1 MMTRTA
7 FLVLSA
13 TLVAS
18 PSVRA
23 QAPSTGQPAAIDQRW
38 SGWLGCW
45 TPAATGRA
53 DAATQVCIVPAPD
66 ERGVR
71 MRTFAG
77 DTEVLAET
85 MVADGARRPAVEKD
99 CTGERSVHWASQ
111 GPRLFSSSTLACT
124 GEPELRTSGIVSLV
138 AADRWMD
145 VQVVVTGGREQVRTR
160 RFWRSSAA
168 PPAAVA
174 GFVQGLAPAREAVRG
189 PSASDVIEASANLP
203 SVGVEAWL
211 AESGARVPV
220 DRHVLV
226 QLSDAHVSA
235 NVIDLVVALA
245 FPKKFE
251 VHRTSSG
258 GAGVFGISGG
268 DDGFN
273 GNWSYVADIYG
284 LGLGCFSS
292 PYCFGYGDYYPGD
305 GWYFEP
311 GGGGGGDGG
320 SEPATHGQ
328 VVNGYGYTRV
338 APREGERG
346 STVQRGGNGDTVSGS
361 SSSDSAGGGGGSGSG
376 GSSSSGASPAGYSG
390 GGGSTGLTAVP
401 R

>member
-1 MMTRTA
+1 MTRTA

-13 TLVAS
+13 TLLAS
-18 PSVRA
+18 PSLR
-23 QAPSTGQPAAIDQRW
+23 GQTPAALDQRW

-45 TPAATGRA
+45 TPAATSRA

-66 ERGVR
+66 GQGVR
-71 MRTFAG
+71 MVTFAG
-77 DTEVLAET
+77 DTEVLDET
-85 MVADGARRPAVEKD
+85 MVADGSPRPAAEKD
-99 CTGERSVHWASQ
+99 CTGARSIRWAAR
-111 GPRLFSSSTLACT
+111 GPRLFSSSTLTCS
-124 GEPELRTSGIVSLV
+124 GQPDLRTSGILSLV

-145 VQVVVTGGREQVRTR
+145 VQVIVTGGREQVRTR

-168 PPAAVA
+168 PPAPVDS
-174 GFVQGLAPAREAVRG
+174 FVRSLAPAHEAVQA
-189 PSASDVIEASANLP
+189 PSADDVIEASANMP

-211 AESGARVPV
+211 AESGARVPI

-226 QLSDAHVSA
+226 QLSTAHVSA
-235 NVIDLVVALA
+235 NVIDLMIALA

-258 GAGVFGISGG
+258 GAGVFGVSGG
-268 DDGFN
+268 GEDFISSWSSMADVYGF
-273 GNWSYVADIYG
+273 
-284 LGLGCFSS
+284 GLGCFSS

-311 GGGGGGDGG
+311 GGGGGGG
-320 SEPATHGQ
+320 SEPPTHGQ

-338 APREGERG
+338 QPREGDRVNTG
-346 STVQRGGNGDTVSGS
+346 QRGGNGDTVSGG
-361 SSSDSAGGGGGSGSG
+361 SSSDSGGGGSASSSG
-376 GSSSSGASPAGYSG
+376 GSDSSGASPAGYSG
-390 GGGSTGLTAVP
+390 GGGASTGLTAVP

>member
-1 MMTRTA
+1 MMTRSA
-7 FLVLSA
+7 FLILSA
-13 TLVAS
+13 TLLAP

-23 QAPSTGQPAAIDQRW
+23 QAPSVVQPAATTDQRW

-53 DAATQVCIVPAPD
+53 DAATQVCIVPSPD
-66 ERGVR
+66 GRGVR
-71 MRTFAG
+71 MLTFAG
-77 DTEVLAET
+77 DTEVLDEM
-85 MVADGARRPAVEKD
+85 MVADGSPRPAPEKG
-99 CTGERSVHWASQ
+99 CTGERSVHWATQ
-111 GPRLFSSSTLACT
+111 GTRLFSSSNLTCT
-124 GEPELRTSGIVSLV
+124 GEPELRTSGILTLV

-160 RFWRSSAA
+160 RFWRSSVA

-174 GFVQGLAPAREAVRG
+174 SFVKSLTPGREAVRG
-189 PSASDVIEASANLP
+189 PSAGDVIEASANVA

-211 AESGARVPV
+211 AESGARVPI

-226 QLSDAHVSA
+226 QLSNAHVSA
-235 NVIDLVVALA
+235 NVIDLMIALA

-251 VHRTSSG
+251 VHRTSAG
-258 GAGVFGISGG
+258 GAGVFGVSGG
-268 DDGFN
+268 DEGFN
-273 GNWSYVADIYG
+273 GDWSYVADIYG

-305 GWYFEP
+305 GWYYEP
-311 GGGGGGDGG
+311 GGGGGGGG
-320 SEPATHGQ
+320 EPATHGQ

-338 APREGERG
+338 QPREVDGG
-346 STVQRGGNGDTVSGS
+346 NTGQHGGNGQNASGG
-361 SSSDSAGGGGGSGSG
+361 SSSDSAGGGSSGSG
-376 GSSSSGASPAGYSG
+376 GSESSGASPAGYSG
-390 GGGSTGLTAVP
+390 GGASTGLTAVP